1 MTKPPNCEWISMAI
15 ADLKGTGETWEGPTD
30 AGGFRHQV
38 TQKITLKSVITYEL
52 EIKNN
57 PLGCKLN
64 SVVIYSSNSF
74 NKNLF
79 VRWKRDKD

>member
-1 MTKPPNCEWISMAI
+1 MAI

-38 TQKITLKSVITYEL
+38 TQKKKNIKSVTTYEL

-57 PLGCKLN
+57 PLGCKIN